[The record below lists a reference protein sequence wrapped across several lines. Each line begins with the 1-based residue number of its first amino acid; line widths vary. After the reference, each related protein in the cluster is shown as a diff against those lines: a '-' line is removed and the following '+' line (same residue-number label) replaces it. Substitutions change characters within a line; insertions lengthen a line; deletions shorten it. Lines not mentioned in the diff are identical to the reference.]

1 MYWSNIRDIDG
12 KRTKETAYCG
22 RKNRQSFHSSHTHLQ
37 RAHQSGPSHLRHGL
51 VSDSDSNLWPT
62 YRPKNHMNH
71 MNHDLPNH
79 PCPPPSAS
87 TWIIVFTH
95 TWPSASKP
103 YQSQCKTFHEIF
115 LSTPPSTGSLQE
127 GSQWLHDSQEQRKA
141 SSIIVTQTMSI
152 AFAKICGFNSCYSLS
167 WKFDSF
173 QVLILS
179 KWIIKADVFLVAF
192 VGFLFCCRN

>member
-1 MYWSNIRDIDG
+1 MYWSDMRG
-12 KRTKETAYCG
+12 RRWETDERNG
-22 RKNRQSFHSSHTHLQ
+22 ILWQEKRQSFHSSHTHLQ

-51 VSDSDSNLWPT
+51 VSDSDSNLCQPT
-62 YRPKNHMNH
+62 VPRNHMNHMNH
-71 MNHDLPNH
+71 MNHDLPNQ

-103 YQSQCKTFHEIF
+103 YQSQCKTFHEIL
-115 LSTPPSTGSLQE
+115 LSTPPSTASLQE
-127 GSQWLHDSQEQRKA
+127 GSQWLHDSHEHRKA

-152 AFAKICGFNSCYSLS
+152 GFAKICGFNSCYSLS

-179 KWIIKADVFLVAF
+179 KWIRPMFFL
-192 VGFLFCCRN
+192 LLL

>member
-1 MYWSNIRDIDG
+1 MGN
-12 KRTKETAYCG
+12 G
-22 RKNRQSFHSSHTHLQ
+22 RKKRHTVAGKTV
-37 RAHQSGPSHLRHGL
+37 RASIRVTPT
-51 VSDSDSNLWPT
+51 SNEHISPVQVIFAMALSQTVTQICGQPT
-62 YRPKNHMNH
+62 VPRNHMNH